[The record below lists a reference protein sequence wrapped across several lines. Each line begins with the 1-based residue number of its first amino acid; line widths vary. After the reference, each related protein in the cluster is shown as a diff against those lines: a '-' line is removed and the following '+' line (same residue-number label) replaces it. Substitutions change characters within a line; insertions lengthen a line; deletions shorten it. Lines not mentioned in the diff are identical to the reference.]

1 MATESTNLLLSLFA
15 LGDSS
20 GNGFTDWG
28 ESANFNFERLEA
40 AITNQ
45 ITKTVTTANVTL
57 TEEEGANL
65 FLKTDGVLT
74 GNRAVLLPAR
84 KHLFVA
90 YNGCTGAFNLTFNVL
105 AQTGVTLAQG
115 RYAILYCD
123 GTTTVDL
130 LADLYHKTT
139 ILGTVSQS
147 SSVPTGAIIEH
158 SEGTPAP
165 SGDYVDLIRF
175 ADGTQ
180 IVRGRVTLLRASTT
194 VMQAVVSFPK
204 NFVDVDY
211 TVNPSFC
218 PEAAA
223 DAANT
228 YAANCSLNFRE
239 LLAPVHGTK
248 LVSAVVINAYGISG
262 AGAFGAPDEL
272 YVNYTVTGR
281 WF

>member
-74 GNRAVLLPAR
+74 GNRSVLLPAR

-105 AQTGVTLAQG
+105 AQTGVILAQG

-139 ILGTVSQS
+139 ILGTVSQT

-158 SEGTPAP
+158 SEG
-165 SGDYVDLIRF
+165 VDVGGTFANLIRY

-180 IVRGRVTLLRASTT
+180 IVCGKLTLLRISTT
-194 VMQAVVSFPK
+194 RMGATVTFPK
-204 NFVDVDY
+204 AFINATYSVNANFR
-211 TVNPSFC
+211 
-218 PEAAA
+218 PEFNA
-223 DAANT
+223 DDANT
-228 YAANCSLNFRE
+228 YAANCTLNFRE
-239 LLAPVHGTK
+239 ILSPVSGEKTTTG
-248 LVSAVVINAYGISG
+248 VDISAFGISG
-262 AGAFGAPDEL
+262 AGAFSAPDEL
-272 YVNYTVTGR
+272 YVDYTVTGR